1 MLQNAGKPLNAIF
14 AHLASPNPVP
24 IIVHC
29 TAGKDRTGV
38 IVMVLLLLAGCSAE
52 TIAKEYTLTQMGL
65 GDAWRAEAAGRLSL
79 YPAFQGKDRSSIER
93 MTSARED
100 VMLAVVRNLKQEHG
114 DVEKYLDAIGVDDI
128 EVRRVKAI
136 LQG

>member
-1 MLQNAGKPLNAIF
+1 M
-14 AHLASPNPVP
+14 
-24 IIVHC
+24 HC

-38 IVMVLLLLAGCSAE
+38 AIMVLLLLAGCSAE
-52 TIAKEYTLTQMGL
+52 TIAKEYALTEMGL

-100 VMLAVVRNLKQEHG
+100 VMLAVVRNLKNEYG
-114 DVEKYLDAIGVDDI
+114 DVEKYLDAIGVD
-128 EVRRVKAI
+128 ESHVQRVKAV
-136 LQG
+136 LLE